1 MIIVDQNVTP
11 KEQLILLYMKVT
23 TVITT
28 TWNYLKVWDH
38 SAREEVCASRIITVF
53 ARPARP

>member
-11 KEQLILLYMKVT
+11 KEQLIPLYVKVT
-23 TVITT
+23 KVITT

-38 SAREEVCASRIITVF
+38 SARE
-53 ARPARP
+53 